1 MGDYILGYDPG
12 RPIEP
17 IKPPE
22 LLSPVRKPSYL
33 DELKQRVRLNAIQE
47 ATMRARAEEMQRRLG
62 EVVREEIR
70 QCQSGGVVMNI
81 YERVK
86 AVMLKAKEEGHTC
99 EVLLTPLGLRDLLYF
114 GVLSAEA
121 KLAPPNTFFGMP
133 CRLVHEVPV
142 YNPGLEPIG
151 NGIFIQRK
159 EKPVFPPYQVSP
171 EELREMDKVNVHLA
185 ITLRCPILLCCA
197 SQSPVGSLRTR

>member
-1 MGDYILGYDPG
+1 
-12 RPIEP
+12 
-17 IKPPE
+17 
-22 LLSPVRKPSYL
+22 
-33 DELKQRVRLNAIQE
+33 
-47 ATMRARAEEMQRRLG
+47 
-62 EVVREEIR
+62 
-70 QCQSGGVVMNI
+70 MNI

-86 AVMLKAKEEGHTC
+86 AVQAKAQEEGHTC

-151 NGIFIQRK
+151 NGIYIQCK
-159 EKPVFPPYQVSP
+159 DKPVFPPYQVSP

-185 ITLRCPILLCCA
+185 IAPTVSDSVVLCISKPSGELIHKIVLSA
-197 SQSPVGSLRTR
+197 TALKEFWENLPTRGLTYSARMKTTGGSSRG